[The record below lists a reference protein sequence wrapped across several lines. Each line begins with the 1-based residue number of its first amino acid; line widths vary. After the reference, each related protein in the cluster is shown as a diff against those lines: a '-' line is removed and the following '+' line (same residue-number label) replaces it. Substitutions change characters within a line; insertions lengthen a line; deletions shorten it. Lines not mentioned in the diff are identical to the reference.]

1 MEAHLPE
8 ANKTN
13 GVDTEN
19 AVDVVQCSEEF
30 TDLKTGNT
38 EQLFSKC
45 MAEHRRA
52 NSSGLSSEVYLHH
65 RDTDQT
71 FQDSDKTVVSA
82 RRMLPG

>member
-19 AVDVVQCSEEF
+19 VVDVVQCSEEF

-38 EQLFSKC
+38 KQLFSKY
-45 MAEHRRA
+45 MAEHRRS

-65 RDTDQT
+65 RDNDQT
-71 FQDSDKTVVSA
+71 FQDSDKTVESA